1 MRPTRSSRGLLV
13 AAHRDEGQLMVTLS
27 PDSKTY
33 RARSAFAIGA
43 LVVGILASGAVAAM
57 LSTLPSDDLQQFGRL
72 FGMNF

>member
-1 MRPTRSSRGLLV
+1 
-13 AAHRDEGQLMVTLS
+13 MVTLS
-27 PDSKTY
+27 PDSKTS

-72 FGMNF
+72 VGMNF